1 MSKRLLVLSLL
12 TTAACGSGGSVACG
26 ITALAGAT
34 VLLDQFSTPR
44 QTLSGAPV
52 TAPEIIPVRIAAGP
66 ALRGVVT
73 LVEAGWAVTVEGE
86 LPPNSSAGFGVLVL
100 DQSGQPR
107 GVMLYSGAQV
117 SGAPVIGLVRV
128 GATEA
133 PLLGIRADVAGLE
146 APGCPFFPDS
156 VAHP

>member
-1 MSKRLLVLSLL
+1 MPPRLLITGLL
-12 TTAACGSGGSVACG
+12 LTAACRSGGDAACG

-52 TAPEIIPVRIAAGP
+52 TAPEIIPVRVAAGP
-66 ALRGVVT
+66 ALRGFVS
-73 LVEAGWAVTVEGE
+73 LVESGWAVTLEGD
-86 LPPNSSAGFGVLVL
+86 LPAGSPAGFGVLVL
-100 DQSGQPR
+100 DGSGKPR
-107 GVMLYSGAQV
+107 GIMLYSGSQV
-117 SGAPVIGLVRV
+117 SGAPVIGVIRTGGQEV
-128 GATEA
+128 

-156 VAHP
+156 LAGP

>member
-1 MSKRLLVLSLL
+1 MFKRLLVLSLL
-12 TTAACGSGGSVACG
+12 SSTACGSGGSVACG
-26 ITALAGAT
+26 ITAIAGAT

-44 QTLSGAPV
+44 QTLSAAPV

-66 ALRGVVT
+66 ALRGLVS
-73 LVEAGWAVTVEGE
+73 LVEAGWAVTVEGD
-86 LPPNSSAGFGVLVL
+86 LPPNSSAGFAVLVL
-100 DQSGQPR
+100 DLSGQPR

-117 SGAPVIGLVRV
+117 SGAPIIGVVRV
-128 GATEA
+128 GNVEA
-133 PLLGIRADVAGLE
+133 PLLGIRADIAGLE

>member
-1 MSKRLLVLSLL
+1 MPPRLLMTVLLL
-12 TTAACGSGGSVACG
+12 TAACRSGGDAACG

-52 TAPEIIPVRIAAGP
+52 TAPEIIPVRVAAGP
-66 ALRGVVT
+66 ALRGFVS
-73 LVEAGWAVTVEGE
+73 LVESGWAVTLEGD
-86 LPPNSSAGFGVLVL
+86 LPAGSPAGFGVLVL
-100 DQSGQPR
+100 DGSGKPR
-107 GVMLYSGAQV
+107 GIMLYSGSQV
-117 SGAPVIGLVRV
+117 SGAPVIGVIRTGGQEV
-128 GATEA
+128 

-156 VAHP
+156 LAGP